1 MKPFVLYMLRCRDGS
16 YYVGHTDDL
25 DKRIQEHEDGTCG
38 GYTATRRPVELVFVD
53 EFPTRED
60 ALARERQLKG
70 WRRAKKEALISRD
83 WDKLQVLARRYSTL
97 RPRPVQPPIQSGQAA
112 DGQQRAVEP
121 G

>member
-53 EFPTRED
+53 EFATRED

-70 WRRAKKEALISRD
+70 WRRAKKEALIRHD
-83 WDKLQVLARRYSTL
+83 WDKLKVLARRYSA
-97 RPRPVQPPIQSGQAA
+97 PPPCPVKPPATSSGTRH
-112 DGQQRAVEP
+112 G
-121 G
+121 

>member
-1 MKPFVLYMLRCRDGS
+1 MKPFFLYMLRCRDGS

-53 EFPTRED
+53 EFQTRED

-70 WRRAKKEALISRD
+70 WRRAKKEALICRD
-83 WDKLQVLARRYSTL
+83 WDKLKVLARRYSAL
-97 RPRPVQPPIQSGQAA
+97 QWCHVQPPMTPHEESDA
-112 DGQQRAVEP
+112 
-121 G
+121 